1 MPSLTV
7 PSAAVPSP
15 AVPSPAVADLRAGRR
30 RDGVPWTDSPAPV
43 LSWRTETAAPSWDQA
58 SASVAV
64 TWFDRGGARESVELA
79 GPDSVCVPWPFT
91 PLRSRERVEVEV
103 TTTGTDGVVSA
114 PSRIGVEAP
123 LLDGG
128 DWTASWVS
136 LPDAPEDAPGQLR
149 TRFPAAAAP
158 VRARLYVTAL
168 GSYEVELNGVRVG
181 DEVLAPGWTSYR
193 DRVLVQTHDVTDLVR
208 PGTNVLGA
216 WLAGAWFTERY
227 GFFGR
232 ATRAYAG
239 PAAFLAQLEL
249 THADGTRQVVA
260 TGPGWEGST
269 AGPLRS
275 SGIYAGEE
283 FDATRH
289 DPAWSTASGAADGWA
304 PAAVGDLDPAVLSP
318 AGAEP
323 VRRVEEVA
331 PVAVT
336 TSPSG
341 ATVVD
346 FGQVLVGRVRG
357 PRGHTVTLRHAEV
370 LEDGELATRQLR
382 YAWSVDRYT
391 LAGGQDETWEPR
403 STFHG
408 FRYLQVDDWPGALD
422 PADVTA
428 VVCSSDTRR
437 TGSFTSSSPVLDRLH
452 ENVVWST
459 RGNFLSIPT
468 DCPQRDERL
477 GWTGDLQVFSGAAA
491 TLVDCDAFLASWLT
505 DLALEQ
511 RRNGGVVP
519 IIVPTAMAEDS
530 EGVVA
535 AWGDAATV
543 VPWTLYERFGDRDLL
558 ACQYPSMRAW
568 VEVELAQTDEDGLWS
583 RGYQL
588 GDWLD
593 PRAPAD
599 RPREGRTHPSL
610 VASAYLFRS
619 LDLVARTAGVL
630 GHGEDAARYAGLAER
645 TRRSFTDTY
654 VTPRGRMVS
663 EGPTT
668 YAMALV
674 FGLVRDPDLRAA
686 LGRRLAGIVREDG
699 YRIGTGFVG
708 TPLVMDALCAAGQTH
723 AAGRLL
729 LQTEAPSWLY
739 PVTVGATTVW
749 ERWDALLPDGSVNPH
764 EMTSFNHYAFGAV
777 VDWLHRGLAGLA
789 PAAPAY
795 RRIRVAPTL
804 LDGLTSARSELL
816 TPYGPASAGWVL
828 DGGRVTVTAVVPPG
842 ATAEVVLPDGST
854 DDVGSGEHSWTV
866 PWSPRRPEPV
876 LAGLDTDLADLV
888 DDPEAL
894 TLVREVLAAH
904 DPGRARAFDG
914 GLRYEAGS
922 TLRTALLFADPAA
935 LDAVGEAL
943 TGLVRER
950 SGVAR

>member
-1 MPSLTV
+1 MPE
-7 PSAAVPSP
+7 PAVTP
-15 AVPSPAVADLRAGRR
+15 AVPPAEVPPAVTDLRAGRR
-30 RDGVPWTDSPAPV
+30 RDGAPWADSATPV
-43 LSWRTETAAPSWDQA
+43 LSWRTATTAPGWDQA
-58 SASVAV
+58 SATLTV
-64 TWFDRGGARESVELA
+64 TRPDRDGAPESVELS
-79 GPDSVCVPWPFT
+79 GPDCVCVPWPFA
-91 PLRSRERVEVEV
+91 PLRSRERVLLEVA
-103 TTTGTDGVVSA
+103 TTGTDGVPAA
-114 PSRIGVEAP
+114 PARVEVEAP
-123 LLDGG
+123 LLDGA
-128 DWTASWVS
+128 DWSARSIS
-136 LPDAPEDAPGQLR
+136 LPAAADDTPGQLR
-149 TRFPAAAAP
+149 THLTVEEVP

-168 GSYEVELNGVRVG
+168 GSYEVEVNGVRVG

-193 DRVLVQTHDVTDLVR
+193 DRVLVQTHDVTGLLR
-208 PGTNVLGA
+208 PGANTVGA

-232 ATRAYAG
+232 ATRAYEG

-249 THADGTRQVVA
+249 TYADGRRQVVA

-289 DPAWSTASGAADGWA
+289 DPAWSTPSGRAGGWA
-304 PAAVGDLDPAVLSP
+304 PAVVTDLDPAVLSP
-318 AGAEP
+318 AAAEP
-323 VRRVEEVA
+323 VRRVQEVA

-336 TSPSG
+336 SSPSG

-346 FGQVLVGRVRG
+346 FGQNLVGRVRIRVRG

-370 LEDGELATRQLR
+370 LEDGELAIRQLR

-391 LAGGQDETWEPR
+391 LAGDGEETWEPR
-403 STFHG
+403 FTFHG
-408 FRYLQVDDWPGALD
+408 FRYVQVDDWPGALD

-437 TGSFTSSSPVLDRLH
+437 TGRFTSSSPLLDRLH

-459 RGNFLSIPT
+459 RGNFLSLPT

-477 GWTGDLQVFSGAAA
+477 GWTGDLQVFAGAAA
-491 TLVDCDAFLASWLT
+491 TLVDCDAFLASWLA

-519 IIVPTAMAEDS
+519 IIVPTAMAEDTD
-530 EGVVA
+530 GVVA

-558 ACQYPSMRAW
+558 ARQYPSMRSWAD
-568 VEVELAQTDEDGLWS
+568 VELAQADDDGLWT

-619 LDLVARTAGVL
+619 LDLVARTAAVL
-630 GHGEDAARYAGLAER
+630 GRDEDARRYAGLAER
-645 TRRSFTDTY
+645 TRTAFLGTY

-668 YAMALV
+668 YALALV
-674 FGLVRDPDLRAA
+674 FGLAPDPDLRAA
-686 LGRRLAGIVREDG
+686 LGRRLAEIVREDG

-708 TPLVMDALCAAGQTH
+708 TPLVMDALCATGQTS

-729 LQTEAPSWLY
+729 QQTESPSWLY

-749 ERWDALLPDGSVNPH
+749 ERWDALLPDGTVNPH

-789 PAAPAY
+789 PAEPGY
-795 RRIRVAPTL
+795 RRIAVAPTV
-804 LDGLTSARSELL
+804 LDGLTAARSELL
-816 TPYGPASAGWVL
+816 TPYGPAAAGWVL
-828 DGGRVTVTAVVPPG
+828 DGDEVTVRAVVPPG
-842 ATAEVVLPDGST
+842 TTADVVLPDGST
-854 DDVGSGEHSWTV
+854 DSVGSGEHVWTSR
-866 PWSPRRPEPV
+866 WSPPRPRTV
-876 LAGLDTDLADLV
+876 LAGLDTDLAHLV
-888 DDPEAL
+888 DDPAAL
-894 TLVREVLAAH
+894 ARVREVLAVH

-935 LDAVGEAL
+935 LAAVEEAL
-943 TGLVRER
+943 TGLT
-950 SGVAR
+950 ARR

>member
-1 MPSLTV
+1 MTTSSVT
-7 PSAAVPSP
+7 
-15 AVPSPAVADLRAGRR
+15 DLRAGRR
-30 RDGVPWTDSPAPV
+30 RDGAPWTDSATPL
-43 LSWRTETAAPSWDQA
+43 LSWRTETAAPGWDQA
-58 SASVAV
+58 AASVTV
-64 TWFDRGGARESVELA
+64 TWADRGGGRETVALA
-79 GPDSVCVPWPFT
+79 GPDCVGVPWPFA
-91 PLRSRERVEVEV
+91 PLRSRERVVVEV
-103 TTTGTDGVVSA
+103 ATTGTDGVPSA
-114 PSRIGVEAP
+114 PARIDVEAP
-123 LLDGG
+123 LLDDA
-128 DWTASWVS
+128 DWSARWIA
-136 LPDAPEDAPGQLR
+136 LPGAAEDTPGQLR
-149 TRFPAAAAP
+149 TRFTADGAP

-168 GSYEVELNGVRVG
+168 GSYEVEVNGVRVG

-193 DRVLVQTHDVTDLVR
+193 DRVLVQAHDVTGLLHAG
-208 PGTNVLGA
+208 PNVVGA

-232 ATRAYAG
+232 ATRAYGG

-249 THADGTRQVVA
+249 TYADGTRRTVA

-269 AGPLRS
+269 AGPLRA

-283 FDATRH
+283 FDATRS
-289 DPAWSTASGAADGWA
+289 DPAWSTADGGSTGWA
-304 PAAVGDLDPAVLSP
+304 PAAVRDLDPGLLSP
-318 AGAEP
+318 AAAEP
-323 VRRVEEVA
+323 VRRVAEVA
-331 PVAVT
+331 PAAVL

-341 ATVVD
+341 RTVVD
-346 FGQVLVGRVRG
+346 FGQNLVGRVRIRVRG

-391 LAGGQDETWEPR
+391 LAGDGEEVWEPR
-403 STFHG
+403 FTFHG
-408 FRYLQVDDWPGALD
+408 FRYLQVDDWPGAFD
-422 PADVTA
+422 PAGVTA

-437 TGSFTSSSPVLDRLH
+437 TGRFASSSPLLDRLH

-459 RGNFLSIPT
+459 RGNFLSVPT

-491 TLVDCDAFLASWLT
+491 TLVDCDAFLASWLA
-505 DLALEQ
+505 DVALEQ

-519 IIVPTAMAEDS
+519 IIVPTVMAEDS

-535 AWGDAATV
+535 VWGDVATV

-558 ACQYPSMRAW
+558 ARQYPSMRAW
-568 VEVELAQTDEDGLWS
+568 VAAELAQADPDGLWT

-593 PRAPAD
+593 PRAPAE

-610 VASAYLFRS
+610 VASAYLYRS
-619 LDLVARTAGVL
+619 LDLVARAAGVL
-630 GHGEDAARYAGLAER
+630 GRDDDARRYAGLAER
-645 TRRSFTDTY
+645 TRRAFRDTW

-674 FGLVRDPDLRAA
+674 FGLVTEPGLRAA
-686 LGRRLAGIVREDG
+686 LGRRLAEVVREDG

-708 TPLVMDALCAAGQTH
+708 TPLVMDALCATGQLH

-749 ERWDALLPDGSVNPH
+749 ERWDALLPDGSVNAH

-789 PAAPAY
+789 PAAPGY
-795 RRIRVAPTL
+795 RRIRVAPTVL
-804 LDGLTSARSELL
+804 EGLTSARSELL
-816 TPYGPASAGWVL
+816 TPYGPASAGWAL
-828 DGGRVTVTAVVPPG
+828 DGDRVTVTAVVPPG
-842 ATAEVVLPDGST
+842 ATAEVVLPDRST
-854 DDVGSGEHSWTV
+854 DGVGSGSHTWVV
-866 PWSPRRPEPV
+866 PWSPRRPETV
-876 LAGLDTDLADLV
+876 LAGLDTDLAHLV

-894 TLVREVLAAH
+894 SRVRETLAVH

-922 TLRTALLFADPAA
+922 PLRTALLFAAP
-935 LDAVGEAL
+935 EAL
-943 TGLVRER
+943 AAVEAVLAELG
-950 SGVAR
+950 ARRAGAGQATASR